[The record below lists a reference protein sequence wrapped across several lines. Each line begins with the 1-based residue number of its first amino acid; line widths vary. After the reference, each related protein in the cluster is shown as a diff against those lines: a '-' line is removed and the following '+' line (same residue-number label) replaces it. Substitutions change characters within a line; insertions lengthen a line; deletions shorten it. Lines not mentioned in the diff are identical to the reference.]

1 MQNLAFTLWM
11 LLYPLSSTANAYL
24 YEVKLR
30 RSTTDRMRAL
40 SAALDL
46 LTLLGVGYLLYRK

>member
-1 MQNLAFTLWM
+1 MQDLTFTLWM
-11 LLYPLSSTANAYL
+11 LLFPLAATANTYL

-30 RSTTDRMRAL
+30 RRPTDRARAL

-46 LTLLGVGYLLYRK
+46 LTRLAVGYLLYGK

>member
-1 MQNLAFTLWM
+1 MRNLPFTLWM
-11 LLYPLSSTANAYL
+11 LLFPLAATANAYL

-30 RSTTDRMRAL
+30 RRPTDRARAL

-46 LTLLGVGYLLYRK
+46 LTWLAVGYLLYGT